1 MNFDDLPI
9 MFFIVFVLGA
19 ITQICLEETTGLLS
33 LMLFILCLELYF
45 LFIMWFTYE
54 ITKEEKQDEN
64 S

>member
-1 MNFDDLPI
+1 MNLDDLPI

-54 ITKEEKQDEN
+54 ITKEVKQ
-64 S
+64 

>member
-1 MNFDDLPI
+1 MNLDLPI

-54 ITKEEKQDEN
+54 ITKEVKQ
-64 S
+64 